1 MGKIKRIPRPFVK
14 IKRLSRR
21 KKMLQLGCEIKKE
34 LRWRWEQHKMDATLE
49 AIGTININ
57 ALRISADPDIDME
70 YIKGMS
76 TLSIYDRNYRNPI
89 QENISEVSM
98 YIRPDVMR
106 KLNNLDIS
114 DENEANY
121 NANTPQQD
129 IEYDMLQQ
137 TSYLRIS
144 DINEPDI
151 NERIRNII
159 VSDLNV
165 K

>member
-1 MGKIKRIPRPFVK
+1 MI
-14 IKRLSRR
+14 L
-21 KKMLQLGCEIKKE
+21 LGCEIKKDI
-34 LRWRWEQHKMDATLE
+34 RRRWEQDKMHATLE
-49 AIGTININ
+49 AIATININ
-57 ALRISADPDIDME
+57 TLRISTGPDIDMD
-70 YIKGMS
+70 YIKDMS

-89 QENISEVSM
+89 QENISEISM

-106 KLNNLDIS
+106 KLSNLNIS

-129 IEYDMLQQ
+129 IGYDMLQQ
-137 TSYLRIS
+137 ISYLRIG

-159 VSDLNV
+159 LSENLNV